1 MKNNK
6 TKIENR
12 KSKIENK
19 SMRFLVTGGAGFI
32 GSNITRQLIEDGHD
46 VRILD
51 NFSTGKK
58 ENIADLTDKIDLIEG
73 DIQDITTVKGSVKDI
88 DYILHQAAFPS
99 VVRSVKDPISTNN
112 VNINGTLN
120 ILIAARDEG
129 IKRVVCASSS
139 SAYGDTPTLPK
150 NENMKPNPLSPY
162 AVTKLVGEY
171 YCRVFFKIYGVET
184 VSLRYFN
191 IFGPSQDP
199 GSQYAAVIPIFIN
212 ALIKGEPPP
221 IFGDGDQSRD
231 FTYVDN
237 AVRANI
243 DACFAGNVGGEVFN
257 IACGESFTLNQLLD
271 KLNEIMGTEVKP
283 NYLSPRKGDIRHSLA
298 DISKGKSLLG
308 YNPEIN
314 FHEGLKRTVEWY
326 RKM

>member
-1 MKNNK
+1 
-6 TKIENR
+6 
-12 KSKIENK
+12 
-19 SMRFLVTGGAGFI
+19 MRFLVTGGAGFI
-32 GSNITRQLIEDGHD
+32 GSNITRQLLKDGHD

-58 ENIADLTDKIDLIEG
+58 DNIADLTDKIDLIEG
-73 DIQDITTVKGSVKDI
+73 DIQDITTVKRAVKDI

-99 VVRSVKDPISTNN
+99 VSRSIKDPISTNN
-112 VNINGTLN
+112 VNVNGTLN
-120 ILIAARDEG
+120 ILIAARDEKV
-129 IKRVVCASSS
+129 KRVVSASSS

-150 NENMKPNPLSPY
+150 NESMKPNPLSPY
-162 AVTKLVGEY
+162 AVTKIVGEY
-171 YCRVFFKIYGVET
+171 YCRVFFKIYGLET

-191 IFGPSQDP
+191 IFGPGQDP
-199 GSQYAAVIPIFIN
+199 DSQYAAVIPIFIN
-212 ALIKGEPPP
+212 ALVKETPPP

-243 DACFAGNVGGEVFN
+243 DACFAENVGGEVFN

-271 KLNEIMGTEVKP
+271 QLKKIMGREEGIP
-283 NYLSPRKGDIRHSLA
+283 NYLPPREGDIRHSLA
-298 DISKGKSLLG
+298 DISKGKKLLG
-308 YNPEIN
+308 YNPGVN

-326 RKM
+326 HAK